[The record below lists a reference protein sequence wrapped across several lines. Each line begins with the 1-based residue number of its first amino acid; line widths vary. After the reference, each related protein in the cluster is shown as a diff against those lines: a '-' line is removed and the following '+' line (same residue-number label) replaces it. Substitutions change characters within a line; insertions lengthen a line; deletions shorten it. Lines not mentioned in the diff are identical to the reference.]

1 MLSRVSQ
8 SLHRGVRSRIW
19 TRVKSTRA
27 KAETEDGSRSA
38 ERFSAATVA
47 EEIEDDS
54 VQLTGQGLLP
64 ATTTLEIVNTLDMEN
79 GQYFVF
85 LEKRAM
91 FCQEQKSLR
100 N

>member
-27 KAETEDGSRSA
+27 KAETEDGSSG
-38 ERFSAATVA
+38 EGFSAATVA

-64 ATTTLEIVNTLDMEN
+64 ATTTLEIVNTLATLQAN
-79 GQYFVF
+79 
-85 LEKRAM
+85 
-91 FCQEQKSLR
+91 
-100 N
+100 